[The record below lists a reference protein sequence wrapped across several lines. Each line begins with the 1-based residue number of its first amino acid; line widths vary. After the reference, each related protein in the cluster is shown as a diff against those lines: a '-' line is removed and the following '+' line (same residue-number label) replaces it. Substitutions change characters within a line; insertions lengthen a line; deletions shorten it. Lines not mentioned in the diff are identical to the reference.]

1 VSNRDFANLLTHQ
14 AFLLSLMDQSRRN
27 LLDTADEVLA
37 ALEAL

>member
-1 VSNRDFANLLTHQ
+1 MLAGILI
-14 AFLLSLMDQSRRN
+14 AFGIDAAWQERGDRSRRN